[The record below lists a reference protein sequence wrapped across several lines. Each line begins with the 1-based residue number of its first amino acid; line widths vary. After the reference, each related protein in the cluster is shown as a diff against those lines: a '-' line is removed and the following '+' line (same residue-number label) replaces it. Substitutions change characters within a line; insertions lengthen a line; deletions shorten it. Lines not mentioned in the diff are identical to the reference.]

1 MANRKKGD
9 AGRAY
14 ARLTRHDRNQIEE
27 MLKKRASCRQIAKAI
42 GRAPSTVSNEVERHR
57 YVVAPKALEGAKA
70 PDGLEAACEILAAW
84 PRCCNGCRRA
94 SGYGCSRKPRVK
106 YSARLAQ
113 EDADRVLVESRR
125 GVDEDEPEFQRKL
138 GIIRSGMGR
147 GLSPEQIAALHPD
160 LGVSAA
166 TIYRWCDRGYGQMT
180 NMELRRK
187 VGYKKRRRGAPK
199 KTTGHDPRRSHD
211 EFGKLP
217 EDERAACWEMDTV
230 EGSKLDAACLLTI
243 LHRPSRFQLAL
254 PLASKTCGETK
265 AALGLVVDALG
276 GEEAARRVFGTVLTD
291 NGPEFSDEDGI
302 AALLGERPGETRLF
316 YCDPMRSDQKGA
328 CEKNHVEIRKLVPK
342 GRGYRLDRLERE
354 DATLLMSQI
363 NSTPRGALA
372 FMSPI
377 QVFRAAFGED
387 AERLLDALGVELL
400 GGEQLN
406 LTEGY
411 LDEQRT
417 KRGAAPLQG

>member
-1 MANRKKGD
+1 
-9 AGRAY
+9 
-14 ARLTRHDRNQIEE
+14 
-27 MLKKRASCRQIAKAI
+27 MLPI
-42 GRAPSTVSNEVERHR
+42 H
-57 YVVAPKALEGAKA
+57 
-70 PDGLEAACEILAAW
+70 
-84 PRCCNGCRRA
+84 
-94 SGYGCSRKPRVK
+94 
-106 YSARLAQ
+106 
-113 EDADRVLVESRR
+113 
-125 GVDEDEPEFQRKL
+125 
-138 GIIRSGMGR
+138 
-147 GLSPEQIAALHPD
+147 
-160 LGVSAA
+160 
-166 TIYRWCDRGYGQMT
+166 
-180 NMELRRK
+180 
-187 VGYKKRRRGAPK
+187 
-199 KTTGHDPRRSHD
+199 
-211 EFGKLP
+211 
-217 EDERAACWEMDTV
+217 
-230 EGSKLDAACLLTI
+230 
-243 LHRPSRFQLAL
+243 
-254 PLASKTCGETK
+254 GETK

-354 DATLLMSQI
+354 DAALLMSQI

-400 GGEQLN
+400 GGERLN

-411 LDEQRT
+411 LDEQRA